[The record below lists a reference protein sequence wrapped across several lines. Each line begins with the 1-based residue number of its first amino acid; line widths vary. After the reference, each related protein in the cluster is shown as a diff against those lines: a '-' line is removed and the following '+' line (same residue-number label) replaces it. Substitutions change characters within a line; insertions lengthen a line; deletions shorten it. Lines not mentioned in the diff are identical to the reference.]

1 MVSVAMGGK
10 LIDKLLDAVSAA
22 IPPADASDVH
32 VTRWRLAVGLISM
45 AMPLALAIHI
55 LMSCGWIGPGFAQAR
70 DLQDL
75 KAAVEE
81 KDQAI
86 RSSLDKQERRQI
98 EDALLDMRAR
108 QCAAITT
115 GNAEAKRFAAEKMD
129 ELQSDWRALVG
140 VTTNYPLPTCEE
152 LP

>member
-1 MVSVAMGGK
+1 MGSVTMGGK

-22 IPPADASDVH
+22 IPPADASDIH

-45 AMPLALAIHI
+45 AMPLALAVHI

-75 KAAVEE
+75 KTAIEQKQFTIEE
-81 KDQAI
+81 
-86 RSSLDKQERRQI
+86 SLAKQERRQI

-108 QCAAITT
+108 QCVAIVTA
-115 GNAEAKRFAAEKMD
+115 NVEAKRFAAEKMD
-129 ELQSDWRALVG
+129 ELQSDWRRLVG
-140 VTTNYPLPTCEE
+140 VATNHPLPTCEE

>member
-1 MVSVAMGGK
+1 MGAA
-10 LIDKLLDAVSAA
+10 LIDKMFDALAVA
-22 IPPADASDVH
+22 IPPADASDRH

-45 AMPLALAIHI
+45 SMPLALAVHI
-55 LMSCGWIGPGFAQAR
+55 LMSCGYIGPGFAQAR

-75 KAAVEE
+75 KIAVEE
-81 KDQAI
+81 KDRAI
-86 RSSLDKQERRQI
+86 RTSLEKQERRQI

-108 QCAAITT
+108 QCVAIAANNT
-115 GNAEAKRFAAEKMD
+115 EAKRFAAEKMD